1 LSHVFGLRG
10 VCGGV
15 SVGID
20 LFLAVFLR
28 VLGRFGPGLSQGLSL
43 GLVSDLAI
51 RFMYCSTPAFEPLF
65 SFVCN
70 SKDKMLQES
79 REELVTLL
87 EENEKLRAEIRAQQ
101 AEGESYVLWR
111 YKAYDEMR
119 KELEL
124 QMELY
129 KGKAIELQTENYIVK
144 AELEVMTNR
153 AEGMNSK
160 EAKQIH
166 SNLKDKRKRMGAG
179 LQKKKE
185 LARKTRSH
193 IVQSKWQKR
202 RIWRANLVLR

>member
-1 LSHVFGLRG
+1 
-10 VCGGV
+10 
-15 SVGID
+15 
-20 LFLAVFLR
+20 
-28 VLGRFGPGLSQGLSL
+28 
-43 GLVSDLAI
+43 
-51 RFMYCSTPAFEPLF
+51 
-65 SFVCN
+65 
-70 SKDKMLQES
+70 MLQE
-79 REELVTLL
+79 LL
-87 EENEKLRAEIRAQQ
+87 EANEKLRAEIRAQH
-101 AEGESYVLWR
+101 AERESYVLMR
-111 YKAYDEMR
+111 DKAYVEMR

-185 LARKTRSH
+185 LARKTRS
-193 IVQSKWQKR
+193 Q
-202 RIWRANLVLR
+202 VLKAFNWKQDTADPVMCVLGFI